1 MLLWDVLGEFQCTQL
16 RLPAH
21 TSHTL
26 CALAPDAAQDQPC
39 SAAMP
44 AAVLVPRAVISH
56 VLANCQAV
64 PKQWHTVI
72 AQHSWVMVLFGGD
85 WVMSTDPVLPHT
97 WAHPSRSLSGA
108 PCSGGRWDQWC
119 GHWSCQLA
127 SGTESWDEHLW
138 VNRHNSY
145 MWDLTTWRLFSSI
158 YAKSLF
164 LG

>member
-1 MLLWDVLGEFQCTQL
+1 MCWENFNAHSWGSLLTPHTPCVPWHQMQPRTSLALQL
-16 RLPAH
+16 CQQ
-21 TSHTL
+21 L
-26 CALAPDAAQDQPC
+26 CSCPEQSLAM
-39 SAAMP
+39 SWLI
-44 AAVLVPRAVISH
+44 VK
-56 VLANCQAV
+56 AV
-64 PKQWHTVI
+64 PKHWHTVI

-119 GHWSCQLA
+119 GHRSCQLA